1 MAIGSLAAALRTAGR
16 KEPRLWIMLVALGG
30 FVGASAAAALAP
42 TYLTF
47 AVLLVPVG
55 FTALTAMTVAN
66 TLVQTR
72 VDPIMRGRVMA
83 LYMAIFM
90 GGTPIGAP
98 IIGWIGEHA
107 GPRWTILV
115 GSIGVGLV
123 LAVVSRLLLKEENVR
138 VSWDTERRPHFD
150 VHSSPRHRRGPQVEE
165 PTPEPAR

>member
-1 MAIGSLAAALRTAGR
+1 MP
-16 KEPRLWIMLVALGG
+16 ELG
-30 FVGASAAAALAP
+30 FSSK
-42 TYLTF
+42 
-47 AVLLVPVG
+47 VLS

-150 VHSSPRHRRGPQVEE
+150 VHTSPRHRRGPQVEE